1 MLLELHVKNL
11 ALIEK
16 ADLEFYDGL
25 NVLSGETGAGKSI
38 LIDSINLVLGAKASK
53 DTIRTGAEYAYIE
66 AVFSIRDD
74 MIEQLKSLEIYP
86 DDNNLIIISR
96 KLMPGRSIS
105 KINDETV
112 TSQRLKAVSAMLID
126 IHGQNEHQSL
136 LSQSKQLEFLDL
148 YLPDNAKSIKD
159 SIKALYKEYNDIE
172 DKLSSTGDEAMR
184 AREKDILSFEIEEIE
199 TAALKAGEEEELNN
213 RYRKYKNSAKISE
226 ALSGA
231 VALLDDENVSK
242 AIRLLSDISSLDDG
256 AKNLYEQLI
265 ELDNLYSDI
274 IRDIAEYSSQLD
286 FDDATFAS
294 LEERLDIVHRLQ
306 DKYTDNIDEILA
318 LCEKKKERLERLENF
333 DEYYDKL
340 QKRKKEIKEELEL
353 KCSELTKLRALAA
366 KKLEERIEA
375 ELDELNFMQH
385 SFKIDIKRKAAYSQ
399 TGLDDICFMIS
410 TNAGEPLKALAAVA
424 SGGELSR
431 IMLALKSVLA
441 DHDKIET
448 LIFDE
453 IDTGISGITAQRV
466 AEKLS
471 YIGKK
476 HQVLCIT
483 HLAQIAAMAEHNYL
497 ISKSAEGGRT
507 YTKVTRLDEDE
518 AVAELARMI
527 GGSKL
532 TDSVYDTARQMR
544 ALAKK

>member
-11 ALIEK
+11 ALIER

-38 LIDSINLVLGAKASK
+38 LIDSINFVLGAKAGK

-74 MIEQLKSLEIYP
+74 MREALKELDIYP

-112 TSQRLKAVSAMLID
+112 TGQRLKAVSSMLID

-136 LSQSKQLEFLDL
+136 LSQSRQLELLDL
-148 YLPDNAKSIKD
+148 YLPGEAKAIKD
-159 SIKALYKEYNDIE
+159 DVKALYKEYNDIE
-172 DKLSSTGDEAMR
+172 DKLKNSGDEAMR
-184 AREKDILSFEIEEIE
+184 DRERDILSFEIKEIE
-199 TAALKAGEEEELNN
+199 EAALKAGEEEELSS
-213 RYRKYKNSAKISE
+213 RYRRYKGSARISE
-226 ALSGA
+226 ALSKVA
-231 VALLDDENVSK
+231 ALLDDDSISK

-256 AKNLYEQLI
+256 ARALYEQLT

-274 IRDIAEYSSQLD
+274 IRDIGEYSSQLD
-286 FDDATFAS
+286 FDNEAFAAT
-294 LEERLDIVHRLQ
+294 EERLDTIHRLQ
-306 DKYTDNIDEILA
+306 DKYTDDIDEILR
-318 LCEKKKERLERLENF
+318 LCERKKERLELLENF
-333 DEYYDKL
+333 DEYYARL
-340 QKRKKEIKEELEL
+340 QKRKKDIKEELEL
-353 KCSELTKLRALAA
+353 RCSDLTKLREAA
-366 KKLEERIEA
+366 ARELEKRIDI

-385 SFKIDIKRKAAYSQ
+385 SFKIDIKRKEAYSQ
-399 TGLDDICFMIS
+399 TGLDDVCFMIS
-410 TNAGEPLKALAAVA
+410 TNAGEPLKPLAMVA

-441 DHDKIET
+441 DHDRIET

-453 IDTGISGITAQRV
+453 IDTGISGRTAQRV
-466 AEKLS
+466 SEKLS

-497 ISKSAEGGRT
+497 ISKSADGGRT
-507 YTKVTRLDEDE
+507 YTKVTRLDEA
-518 AVAELARMI
+518 AVIEELARMI

-532 TDSVYDTARQMR
+532 TEAVYDTAKEMR

>member
-11 ALIEK
+11 ALIER

-38 LIDSINLVLGAKASK
+38 LIDSINLVLGAKASR
-53 DTIRTGAEYAYIE
+53 DIIRTGAEYAYIE

-74 MIEQLKSLEIYP
+74 MRDMLESLEIYP

-96 KLMPGRSIS
+96 KLMAGRSIS

-112 TSQRLKAVSAMLID
+112 TSQRLRAVSAMLID

-136 LSQSKQLEFLDL
+136 LSQAKQLEFLDL
-148 YLPDNAKSIKD
+148 YLPDNAKDIKD
-159 SIKALYKEYNDIE
+159 SIGKLYNEYNDIE

-184 AREKDILSFEIEEIE
+184 AREKDILSFEIEEID
-199 TAALKAGEEEELNN
+199 AARLKAGEEEELNS
-213 RYRKYKNSAKISE
+213 RYKKYKNSSKITE

-231 VALLDDENVSK
+231 AALLDNDNISK
-242 AIRLLSDISSLDDG
+242 AIRLLSDISGLDDG
-256 AKNLYEQLI
+256 LKSLYEQLI

-274 IRDIAEYSSQLD
+274 IRDIGEYNTRLD
-286 FDDATFAS
+286 FDDEAFAA
-294 LEERLDIVHRLQ
+294 LEERLDTIHKLQ
-306 DKYTDNIDEILA
+306 DKYTDNIDEILT
-318 LCEKKKERLERLENF
+318 LCEKKKERLEILENF
-333 DEYYDKL
+333 DEYYDRL
-340 QKRKKEIKEELEL
+340 QKRKKEIVKELEL
-353 KCSELTKLRALAA
+353 KCSDLTKLREKAA
-366 KKLEERIEA
+366 KKLEQRIEE
-375 ELDELNFMQH
+375 ELKELNFMQH
-385 SFKIDIKRKAAYSQ
+385 SFKIDIKKKAAYSH

-410 TNAGEPLKALAAVA
+410 TNAGEPLKPLAMVA

-453 IDTGISGITAQRV
+453 IDTGISGITAQKV
-466 AEKLS
+466 SEKLS
-471 YIGKK
+471 YIGEK

-497 ISKSAEGGRT
+497 ISKSAEDGRT
-507 YTKVTRLDEDE
+507 YTKVTKLSEE
-518 AVAELARMI
+518 ETISELARMI

-532 TDSVYDTARQMR
+532 TDAVYDTARQMR

>member
-11 ALIEK
+11 ALIER

-38 LIDSINLVLGAKASK
+38 LIDSINLVLGAKASR
-53 DTIRTGAEYAYIE
+53 DIIRTGAEYAYIE

-74 MIEQLKSLEIYP
+74 MRDMLESLEIYP

-96 KLMPGRSIS
+96 KLMAGRSIS

-112 TSQRLKAVSAMLID
+112 TSQRLRAVSAMLID

-136 LSQSKQLEFLDL
+136 LSQAKQLEFLDL
-148 YLPDNAKSIKD
+148 YLPDNAKDIKD
-159 SIKALYKEYNDIE
+159 SIGKVYNEYNDIE

-184 AREKDILSFEIEEIE
+184 AREKDILSFEIEEI
-199 TAALKAGEEEELNN
+199 AVAKLKAGEEEELNS
-213 RYRKYKNSAKISE
+213 RYKKYKNSSKITE

-231 VALLDDENVSK
+231 AALLDNDNISK
-242 AIRLLSDISSLDDG
+242 AIRLLSDISGLDDG
-256 AKNLYEQLI
+256 LKSLYEQLI

-274 IRDIAEYSSQLD
+274 IRDIGEYNTRLD
-286 FDDATFAS
+286 FDDEAFAA
-294 LEERLDIVHRLQ
+294 LEERLDTIHKLQ

-318 LCEKKKERLERLENF
+318 LCEKKKERLEILENF

-340 QKRKKEIKEELEL
+340 QKRKKEIVKELEL
-353 KCSELTKLRALAA
+353 KCSDLTRLREKAA
-366 KKLEERIEA
+366 KKLEQRIEE
-375 ELDELNFMQH
+375 ELKELNFMQH
-385 SFKIDIKRKAAYSQ
+385 SFKIDIKRKAAYSH

-410 TNAGEPLKALAAVA
+410 TNAGEPLKPLAMVA

-453 IDTGISGITAQRV
+453 IDTGISGITAQKV
-466 AEKLS
+466 SEKLS

-497 ISKSAEGGRT
+497 ISKSAEDGRT
-507 YTKVTRLDEDE
+507 YTKVTKLSEE
-518 AVAELARMI
+518 ETISELARMI

-532 TDSVYDTARQMR
+532 TDAVYDTARQMR

>member
-11 ALIEK
+11 ALIER

-38 LIDSINLVLGAKASK
+38 LIDSINLVLGAKASR
-53 DTIRTGAEYAYIE
+53 DIIRTGAEYAYIE

-74 MIEQLKSLEIYP
+74 MRDMLESLEIYP

-96 KLMPGRSIS
+96 KLMAGRSIS

-112 TSQRLKAVSAMLID
+112 TSQRLRAVSAMLID

-136 LSQSKQLEFLDL
+136 LSQAKQLEFLDL
-148 YLPDNAKSIKD
+148 YLPDNAKDIKD
-159 SIKALYKEYNDIE
+159 SIGKLYNEYNDIE
-172 DKLSSTGDEAMR
+172 GKLSSTGDEAMR
-184 AREKDILSFEIEEIE
+184 AREKDILSFEIEEI
-199 TAALKAGEEEELNN
+199 AVAKLKAGEEEELNS
-213 RYRKYKNSAKISE
+213 RYRKYKNSSKITE

-231 VALLDDENVSK
+231 AALLDNDNISK
-242 AIRLLSDISSLDDG
+242 AIRLLSDISGLDDG
-256 AKNLYEQLI
+256 LKSLYEQLI
-265 ELDNLYSDI
+265 ELDNLDSDI
-274 IRDIAEYSSQLD
+274 IRDIGEYNTRLD
-286 FDDATFAS
+286 FDDEAFAA
-294 LEERLDIVHRLQ
+294 LEERLDTIHKLQ

-318 LCEKKKERLERLENF
+318 LCEKKKERLEILENF
-333 DEYYDKL
+333 DEYYDRL
-340 QKRKKEIKEELEL
+340 QKRKKEIVKELEL
-353 KCSELTKLRALAA
+353 KCSDLTKLREKAA
-366 KKLEERIEA
+366 KKLEQRIEE
-375 ELDELNFMQH
+375 ELKELNFMQH
-385 SFKIDIKRKAAYSQ
+385 SFKIDIKRKAAYSH

-410 TNAGEPLKALAAVA
+410 TNAGEPLKPLAMVA

-453 IDTGISGITAQRV
+453 IDTGISGITAQKV
-466 AEKLS
+466 SEKLS

-497 ISKSAEGGRT
+497 ISKSAEDGRT
-507 YTKVTRLDEDE
+507 YTKVTKLSEE
-518 AVAELARMI
+518 ETISELARMI

-532 TDSVYDTARQMR
+532 TDAVYDTARQMR